1 MNNVE
6 DIYRKYNPMS
16 EPASFANIAFD
27 TGVIAERQRI
37 IKLLEE
43 QDSVSAD
50 WAIALI
56 KGEESGSPLCGCGCG
71 DLYGE
76 QNHE

>member
-6 DIYRKYNPMS
+6 DLYRKYNPMS

-43 QDSVSAD
+43 QDSVSAE

-56 KGEESGSPLCGCGCG
+56 KGETDE
-71 DLYGE
+71 
-76 QNHE
+76 